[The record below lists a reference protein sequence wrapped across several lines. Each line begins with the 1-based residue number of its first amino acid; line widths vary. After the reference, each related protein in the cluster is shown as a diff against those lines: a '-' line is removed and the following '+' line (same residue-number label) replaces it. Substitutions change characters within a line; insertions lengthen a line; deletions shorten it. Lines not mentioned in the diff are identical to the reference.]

1 MGIFVSIQKVILL
14 LRFLLIIARNLKRT
28 EVYSSRWDTRTAK
41 KSEFSL
47 FSLFFG
53 ELVSEV
59 NCSWMVLVLSFW
71 FFASLSVSF
80 FFFCISV
87 FSQLTCFLQTI
98 KYYGD
103 DWRIVWNKD
112 HIVLNEMKI
121 RSCKYKW
128 VAMVSYKGFW
138 CGRMVGWVWVWAQ

>member
-1 MGIFVSIQKVILL
+1 MFFNFLLFNWSECVVMFGTSKCFLHYNLNSLLFSLNLPGSLSIKMGIFVSIQKVILL

-80 FFFCISV
+80 FFFSV
-87 FSQLTCFLQTI
+87 SVCFPS
-98 KYYGD
+98 
-103 DWRIVWNKD
+103 W
-112 HIVLNEMKI
+112 H
-121 RSCKYKW
+121 
-128 VAMVSYKGFW
+128 VSYKQLNI
-138 CGRMVGWVWVWAQ
+138 MVMTEE